1 VSTKTITITD
11 PKDFQAGDLYYGT
24 YVRPNRPAI
33 KTVVDGGTLTLG
45 ADGKRLYVET
55 LGGLRYVDITTEKD
69 DLGYWEGGYATR
81 EVEEPDLPSK
91 QGIWL
96 YYSYGLDEDGDLS
109 HFPNLILHL
118 DTDPELGWYNVGNS
132 SASGYPMKPEEV
144 RAALPRMAA
153 LTLKEDKK

>member
-1 VSTKTITITD
+1 MSTKTITVTD
-11 PKDFQAGDLYYGT
+11 PKDFRVGDLYYGT

-55 LGGLRYVDITTEKD
+55 LGGLRYVDITTAKD

-81 EVEEPDLPSK
+81 EVEEPDLPRK

-96 YYSYGLDEDGDLS
+96 YYSYGLDDDGDLS

-118 DTDPELGWYNVGNS
+118 DTDPEFGWYNVGN
-132 SASGYPMKPEEV
+132 ASGDTRKMPLAEV
-144 RAALPRMAA
+144 RAALPKMAP